1 VSKLSNFLRV
11 ANRLGLGAFILL
23 VGLLVYDGI
32 TKDTNQVLSA
42 VLGGIIMYLVI
53 IVLAQIII
61 KASMWLFKKEIRFY
75 HKTIKEETGKVDK
88 EDQFNE
94 QVVMLNND
102 RYEDINKCEICGN
115 TYELDNNNFDICD
128 QCKVKKLA

>member
-1 VSKLSNFLRV
+1 MSNILWAMNRIGLSV
-11 ANRLGLGAFILL
+11 FILL
-23 VGLLVYDGI
+23 IGLLIYDGI
-32 TKDTNQVLSA
+32 TKDTNQILSA
-42 VLGGIIMYLVI
+42 VVGAIIIYLII

-102 RYEDINKCEICGN
+102 RYEDINKCAICAN

-128 QCKVKKLA
+128 QCKVKNLV

>member
-1 VSKLSNFLRV
+1 MSHTLRV
-11 ANRLGLGAFILL
+11 MNRLGLGLFILL
-23 VGLLVYDGI
+23 VGLLAYDGI
-32 TKDTNQVLSA
+32 TKVTNQILSA
-42 VLGGIIMYLVI
+42 VVGAIIMYLIIII
-53 IVLAQIII
+53 IVQLII

-94 QVVMLNND
+94 QLAMLNNG
-102 RYEDINKCEICGN
+102 RYEDINKCEICGD

-128 QCKVKKLA
+128 QCKVKELA